1 MLKYLL
7 VVICSCFITN
17 TMVSQS
23 INDIDLPFE
32 QKDNY
37 SASYEEG
44 INAYRKLAAASD
56 KLQLNEFGTTD
67 IGKPLHYLVISAN
80 ETFDGPEDNLVLF
93 VNNAIHPGEPCGVD
107 ASMLLARDLAADQ
120 KRLQQLKGI
129 TIVIIPFYNIGGA
142 LNRNS
147 HSRANQNGPLFYG
160 FRGNAKNLDLNRDF
174 IKTDSKNAQ
183 SFNQLYNMWNPHVFI
198 DNHTS
203 NGADYQYTL
212 TLIATQKDKLSG
224 PLANLMSSDMLPY
237 LYQEMAETDLEMTPY
252 VNSNGPPDT
261 GIYGFNETARYS
273 TGYSTLHHAI
283 GFMPETHML
292 KPYKD
297 RVQGV
302 YNFMSSMLT
311 YCINNRGQ
319 IIEAKKKS
327 IAEYAAKDSVEIN
340 WVLDKDQKET
350 LMFKGYE
357 AKYKPSEI
365 SGMKRLYYDRNA
377 PYEKEV
383 DFYNT
388 YKASN
393 TVRKPKAYLVPQVYS
408 EVIQRLKWNGVNMHR
423 LEQDSNV
430 NAEVYFI
437 EKYESTEVPYESH
450 YLHYNVQL
458 ETQSSKE
465 PVFKGDYLIPL
476 GQEKDRY
483 IIETLEPHAP
493 DSFFAWNFFD
503 GILMQKEYFSSYVFE
518 DLAAKIL
525 LENPEI
531 LDALNKKKSED
542 EAFAKNARAQ
552 LDFVYKSSKHYEP
565 THKRYPVLRVINQ

>member
-1 MLKYLL
+1 MAT
-7 VVICSCFITN
+7 VVC
-17 TMVSQS
+17 QS
-23 INDIDLPFE
+23 INDVKLPFE
-32 QKDNY
+32 QQENY

-44 INAYRKLAAASD
+44 IDAYKKLARLSD
-56 KLQLNEFGTTD
+56 RLKLKEFGMTD
-67 IGKPLHYLVISAN
+67 IGKPLHYLVISADK
-80 ETFDGPEDNLVLF
+80 EFDGPEDNLVVF

-107 ASMLLARDLAADQ
+107 ASLLLVRDLAADS
-120 KRLQQLKGI
+120 KKIEQLKGI

-183 SFNQLYNMWNPHVFI
+183 SFNQLYNMWQPHVFI

-224 PLANLMSSDMLPY
+224 PLANLMSYDMLPY
-237 LYQEMAETDLEMTPY
+237 LYQEMAKTDLEMTPY

-273 TGYSTLHHAI
+273 TGYSALHHAI

-292 KPYKD
+292 KPFKD
-297 RVQGV
+297 RVQAV
-302 YNFMSSMLT
+302 YNFMNSMLT
-311 YCINNRGQ
+311 YCTNNRDQ
-319 IIEAKKKS
+319 IKQAKKKS
-327 IAEYAAKDSVEIN
+327 IEDYAAKDSVAIN
-340 WVLDKDQKET
+340 WVLDKDKKES
-350 LMFKGYE
+350 LLFKGYE

-365 SGMKRLYYDRNA
+365 SGLNRLYYDQNA
-377 PYEKEV
+377 PYEKKV

-388 YKASN
+388 YKASK
-393 TVRKPKAYLVPQVYS
+393 TVKKPEAYVVPQIYS
-408 EVIQRLKWNGVNMHR
+408 NVIQRLKWNGVEMIC
-423 LEQDSNV
+423 LDQDSSV

-437 EKYESTEVPYESH
+437 QNYESTQVPYESH

-458 ETQSSKE
+458 ETRTSEQNIS
-465 PVFKGDYLIPL
+465 KGDYLIPL
-476 GQEKDRY
+476 GQKKDRY

-518 DLAAKIL
+518 DLAAQIL
-525 LENPEI
+525 TESPEI
-531 LDALNKKKSED
+531 LEALNKKKSED
-542 EAFAKNARAQ
+542 EAFAKSARAQ
-552 LDFVYKSSKHYEP
+552 LDFVYRSSKHYES
-565 THKRYPVLRVINQ
+565 THKRYPVLRLMNK